1 MNSTI
6 SNKFVLLLVF
16 LGSICSQSE
25 NRDYDEELRY
35 QNQAINDLKK
45 EINSLRLKI
54 KKAESKENSA
64 KNRISSIDQEL
75 ALTNKLIQ
83 SLKREEAKTR
93 NTIASLKDNIAFNEN
108 ELENLKA
115 RYETRIKNSY
125 LNGRITDLER
135 VLSSTTW
142 RQAVYRAQYL
152 KIISEI
158 EKKITKKIEKL
169 LIEISQQKI
178 ELEAP

>member
-1 MNSTI
+1 M
-6 SNKFVLLLVF
+6 
-16 LGSICSQSE
+16 
-25 NRDYDEELRY
+25 
-35 QNQAINDLKK
+35 
-45 EINSLRLKI
+45 SLRLKI
-54 KKAESKENSA
+54 KAESKENSA

-158 EKKITKKIEKL
+158 EKK
-169 LIEISQQKI
+169 
-178 ELEAP
+178 

>member
-1 MNSTI
+1 M
-6 SNKFVLLLVF
+6 
-16 LGSICSQSE
+16 
-25 NRDYDEELRY
+25 
-35 QNQAINDLKK
+35 
-45 EINSLRLKI
+45 
-54 KKAESKENSA
+54 
-64 KNRISSIDQEL
+64 
-75 ALTNKLIQ
+75 IQ

-93 NTIASLKDNIAFNEN
+93 NTIASLKNNIAFNEN

-142 RQAVYRAQYL
+142 RQAVYRSSIFKNY
-152 KIISEI
+152 IRNR
-158 EKKITKKIEKL
+158 KKITKENRKL

-178 ELEAP
+178 DLEAP

>member
-1 MNSTI
+1 MLFI
-6 SNKFVLLLVF
+6 GFMY
-16 LGSICSQSE
+16 SQSK

-45 EINSLRLKI
+45 EISSLRSKI
-54 KKAESKENSA
+54 KKTESKENSA

-83 SLKREEAKTR
+83 SLKREEEKTR
-93 NTIASLKDNIAFNEN
+93 NTIASLKNNIVYNEK
-108 ELENLKA
+108 ELKNLKA
-115 RYETRIKNSY
+115 RYEARVKNSY

-142 RQAVYRAQYL
+142 RQAVYSSQYL

-169 LIEISQQKI
+169 
-178 ELEAP
+178 

>member
-1 MNSTI
+1 M
-6 SNKFVLLLVF
+6 
-16 LGSICSQSE
+16 
-25 NRDYDEELRY
+25 
-35 QNQAINDLKK
+35 
-45 EINSLRLKI
+45 
-54 KKAESKENSA
+54 
-64 KNRISSIDQEL
+64 
-75 ALTNKLIQ
+75 IQ

-178 ELEAP
+178 DLEVTLRENLKLTR